1 MQELI
6 DIEKGKGKEVDSRE
20 DKHHDIPV
28 IVDVNIREE
37 AKVNQMIIEKKK
49 IEENKDE
56 NVDENILMNDV
67 IKKQEFELIKEEIQM
82 IKVEIDRKDIDR
94 KDRAD
99 TDEVQ
104 SIKNDFKELEI
115 LEAKDKVD
123 IKPVDEAGENDINPQ
138 DEESERDCLEDT
150 SDLHI
155 IKIQKNK
162 RTSLAMIEVER
173 FVAEE
178 ARKEEEQDA
187 KDIIENNLKLQKLKE
202 LESYNKLN
210 GINKNKGININIIKS
225 PKPEDNQ
232 VFCFDEYGNRSPAPA
247 NYNNSNNSN
256 LNSQSMKRQFF
267 PSENLSVKEW
277 DENSKS
283 PGPSH
288 RYNDELEHGSTSSES
303 SKENQNQKHRNIIK
317 KLESYD
323 ENENNKNEN
332 KSENEVVSGN
342 SSYHDL
348 ISHMNGNKKDF
359 NLKSYLLKRKLKEEK
374 DVEIAFQSVDVL
386 KSVLELEEK
395 QRVASNREKTRLQ
408 KVLFKKKYEEIIFIV
423 IFFLGHDNYDS

>member
-123 IKPVDEAGENDINPQ
+123 IKPVDEAGGNDINPQ
-138 DEESERDCLEDT
+138 DEESERDCTE
-150 SDLHI
+150 DLHI

-247 NYNNSNNSN
+247 NYNNSNNPT

-323 ENENNKNEN
+323 ENNKNEN

-408 KVLFKKKYEEIIFIV
+408 KVLFKKIC
-423 IFFLGHDNYDS
+423 

>member
-28 IVDVNIREE
+28 IVDTNVHEE
-37 AKVNQMIIEKKK
+37 AKVNQMIIE
-49 IEENKDE
+49 ENKDE
-56 NVDENILMNDV
+56 NVDDNILMNDV
-67 IKKQEFELIKEEIQM
+67 IKKEEFELIKEEIQL
-82 IKVEIDRKDIDR
+82 IKVEIDRKDS
-94 KDRAD
+94 AD
-99 TDEVQ
+99 TDIEQ

-123 IKPVDEAGENDINPQ
+123 IKPVDEAGGNDINPQ

-247 NYNNSNNSN
+247 NYNNSNNPN

-323 ENENNKNEN
+323 ENDNNKNEN

-408 KVLFKKKYEEIIFIV
+408 KVLLKKKY
-423 IFFLGHDNYDS
+423 